1 MKWNDLCDFVY
12 SLLIRA
18 ILASWLL
25 QEHLN
30 LIGKLGCALCCC
42 GSVVLIIH
50 SPKSENVTSRAELEE
65 RLMDPGIKK
74 RKHVWW
80 SPNSSILSGSPVV
93 KWMQNPKEAIL
104 KNIVIPNS
112 FKFTLI
118 IILWTKNTIKVNGN
132 QNII

>member
-1 MKWNDLCDFVY
+1 
-12 SLLIRA
+12 
-18 ILASWLL
+18 
-25 QEHLN
+25 
-30 LIGKLGCALCCC
+30 
-42 GSVVLIIH
+42 
-50 SPKSENVTSRAELEE
+50 
-65 RLMDPGIKK
+65 MDPGIKK
-74 RKHVWW
+74 KKHVWW

>member
-74 RKHVWW
+74 K
-80 SPNSSILSGSPVV
+80 NMSGGALIHLFSVV
-93 KWMQNPKEAIL
+93 AQWLNGCKIQTKTIL